1 METCI
6 PKPSLQAR
14 PLVGEE
20 AAERLGTLFKC
31 LSHPTRLRLLH
42 ALIRAGK
49 MRVTDLANETEMST
63 QAISNQLQ
71 RLAELGIV
79 HGTRNGLNVSYRVV
93 DPCVPV
99 LIERGWCHIEE
110 YDAAAAAASA

>member
-6 PKPSLQAR
+6 PKVPLQSR
-14 PLVGEE
+14 PLAGEDT
-20 AAERLGTLFKC
+20 AQRLGLLFKG
-31 LSHPTRLRLLH
+31 LAHPTRIRLLH
-42 ALIRAGK
+42 ALIRAGE
-49 MRVTDLANETEMST
+49 MRVTDLASETEMSA

-79 HGTRNGLNVSYRVV
+79 QGTRNGLNVSYRVI

-99 LIERGWCHIEE
+99 LLERGWCHIEE
-110 YDAAAAAASA
+110 FDAAGTVAT